1 MNPAAVVNAPNKILT
16 RLISPDEVPVNVNTI
31 PKIIISPPN
40 APIMSIGIGNF
51 CFMSPRLLSGSTQLA
66 ATL

>member
-16 RLISPDEVPVNVNTI
+16 RFISPDEVPVNVNTI

-51 CFMSPRLLSGSTQLA
+51 CFMSPRL
-66 ATL
+66 